1 MYVYTGRGFSADAW
15 FASMKQGHTFV
26 TNGPMLTLAVDGA
39 IPGDELKTARSAIV
53 RIRAR
58 AWAPA
63 SIGSPKSLEVV
74 AHGEVIRSAQSHDPD
89 KSELEIEFDIQVDTS
104 QWIAARVE
112 AQNGA
117 LAHTSPVYVV
127 VEGESFRNKKE
138 LPRLV
143 EKRLRLIDFI
153 LGRLHD
159 PKYVATF
166 EQGEVDAL
174 TDEIEEARAR
184 YKRLL

>member
-1 MYVYTGRGFSADAW
+1 MWTSARP
-15 FASMKQGHTFV
+15 V
-26 TNGPMLTLAVDGA
+26 LL
-39 IPGDELKTARSAIV
+39 
-53 RIRAR
+53 
-58 AWAPA
+58 
-63 SIGSPKSLEVV
+63 GSEDRDL
-74 AHGEVIRSAQSHDPD
+74 
-89 KSELEIEFDIQVDTS
+89 L
-104 QWIAARVE
+104 
-112 AQNGA
+112 
-117 LAHTSPVYVV
+117 
-127 VEGESFRNKKE
+127 NKKE

-153 LGRLHD
+153 LVRLHD